1 MVGVVIAAH
10 GGLAHELLQ
19 TAEFIV
25 GKVDRMRAIS
35 IDPSRDVKDLQ
46 RDIERT
52 IKEVDEGAGVLILTD
67 MFGGTPA
74 NMTLPFLRE
83 GVVEVVTGVN
93 LPMLIRLC
101 QCRGGGM
108 GLLDVAREALE
119 YGRKSINQASAILGK
134 K

>member
-10 GGLAHELLQ
+10 GELARELLQ

-25 GKVDRMRAIS
+25 GKVERIRAIS
-35 IDPSRDVKDLQ
+35 IDPSLDVKDIQ
-46 RDIERT
+46 GAISRT
-52 IKEVDEGAGVLILTD
+52 IKDMDDGTGVLILTD

-83 GVVEVVTGVN
+83 GAVEVVTGVN

-101 QCRGGGM
+101 QCRDGGK
-108 GLLDVAREALE
+108 GLSDVAREALE
-119 YGRKSINQASAILGK
+119 YGRKSINQASAILAK